1 VDGSDDRVEVCSML
15 GVASTPSSLSSSS
28 SETSASESV
37 RASPPPIPDLTILS
51 AMIITGS
58 RLPMIPE
65 MLVLDVTQYT
75 MEPEETRPHART
87 STCIFLNHLIFI
99 FSFEYC

>member
-1 VDGSDDRVEVCSML
+1 
-15 GVASTPSSLSSSS
+15 
-28 SETSASESV
+28 
-37 RASPPPIPDLTILS
+37 
-51 AMIITGS
+51 
-58 RLPMIPE
+58 MIPE